1 MDGFK
6 NSTRTQYMKGGSCEG
21 YAKGGSVK
29 GAAKISKVM
38 GEFKRGDLH
47 SGSKKGPEVTSKK
60 QATAIA
66 LSEARK
72 AGAKIPQPVQKKSLG
87 GVLKAMSP
95 AAMLADSKIG
105 KDLMGAGVFGVGGLM
120 LNQLLKKKQ
129 SGQPLTPAETQQL
142 AQGQTA
148 MQKGGPVKK
157 NMGGAM
163 GSGRKQ
169 ALATRASAASNEAR
183 NTQIAR
189 KAAPPKRGPA
199 GAGFDAKPMV
209 DKPMVNK
216 LSADK
221 VEALRDRMTTGMR
234 KPAETSSATD
244 SSPERQRAM
253 ADLKA
258 AMQRDAE
265 ERNPMK
271 PMVSGPPPMVSGGP
285 TPMIS
290 GGPAPMMKKGGLAA
304 MPRGKKR

>member
-29 GAAKISKVM
+29 GAAKVAKVM
-38 GEFKRGDLH
+38 GEFKRGELH

-105 KDLMGAGVFGVGGLM
+105 KDLMGAGVFGVGGVL
-120 LNQLLKKKQ
+120 LNQLMKKKQ

-169 ALATRASAASNEAR
+169 ALAARASAASNEAR
-183 NTQIAR
+183 NAQMAR
-189 KAAPPKRGPA
+189 KPAPAKRGPA

-209 DKPMVNK
+209 NKAEDMRASMPTRKFVGAEQRNSEADRMVSLQK
-216 LSADK
+216 EAEARGVQLPRDISGGSP
-221 VEALRDRMTTGMR
+221 VEADRGM
-234 KPAETSSATD
+234 
-244 SSPERQRAM
+244 
-253 ADLKA
+253 
-258 AMQRDAE
+258 
-265 ERNPMK
+265 PMPSGK
-271 PMVSGPPPMVSGGP
+271 GRHDPRVPMVSGPP
-285 TPMIS
+285 
-290 GGPAPMMKKGGLAA
+290 PMMKKGGLAA
-304 MPRGKKR
+304 MPKGKKC

>member
-6 NSTRTQYMKGGSCEG
+6 NTTRTHYMKGGSCDG

-38 GEFKRGDLH
+38 GEFKRGELH

-72 AGAKIPQPVQKKSLG
+72 AGAKIPQPV
-87 GVLKAMSP
+87 
-95 AAMLADSKIG
+95 
-105 KDLMGAGVFGVGGLM
+105 
-120 LNQLLKKKQ
+120 
-129 SGQPLTPAETQQL
+129 
-142 AQGQTA
+142 
-148 MQKGGPVKK
+148 KK

-183 NTQIAR
+183 NAQMAR
-189 KAAPPKRGPA
+189 KPAPAKRGPA
-199 GAGFDAKPMV
+199 GAGFEA
-209 DKPMVNK
+209 KPMVNK

-221 VEALRDRMTTGMR
+221 VEAMRDRMTTGMR
-234 KPAETSSATD
+234 KPAETLSATD
-244 SSPERQRAM
+244 SSPERQRAE

-271 PMVSGPPPMVSGGP
+271 PMVSGPPPM
-285 TPMIS
+285 
-290 GGPAPMMKKGGLAA
+290 MKKGGLAA
-304 MPRGKKR
+304 MPKGKKC

>member
-6 NSTRTQYMKGGSCEG
+6 NSTRTQYMKGGSCDG
-21 YAKGGSVK
+21 YAKGGRLK
-29 GAAKISKVM
+29 GAAKFSKVM

-95 AAMLADSKIG
+95 AAMLADSKVG
-105 KDLMGAGVFGVGGLM
+105 KDLMGAGVFGVGGLL
-120 LNQLLKKKQ
+120 LNQLMKKKQ
-129 SGQPLTPAETQQL
+129 SGQTLTPAENQQL
-142 AQGQTA
+142 AQAQQGQTA

-183 NTQIAR
+183 NAQMAR
-189 KAAPPKRGPA
+189 KPAPPKRGPA
-199 GAGFDAKPMV
+199 GAGFEA
-209 DKPMVNK
+209 KPMVNK

-221 VEALRDRMTTGMR
+221 VEAMRDRMATGMR

-244 SSPERQRAM
+244 SSPERQRAE

-271 PMVSGPPPMVSGGP
+271 PMVMGPAGKGSRDPRAPMVSGP
-285 TPMIS
+285 P
-290 GGPAPMMKKGGLAA
+290 PMMKKGGLAA
-304 MPRGKKR
+304 MPKGKKC